1 MNFFSKTKENA
12 SFRNETACQR
22 YARGT
27 KGNELHR
34 VYHPHL
40 GLLEATGHRAK
51 NGYGKNRL
59 AAKRT
64 QLVVSL
70 GIRLRRDDL
79 YTYQT
84 DVSTT
89 T

>member
-12 SFRNETACQR
+12 SFRSETAHQ
-22 YARGT
+22 
-27 KGNELHR
+27 LHR